1 MPASGSLSTDVFI
14 VGGGPAGLA
23 AAIAARRKGLR
34 VAVADCAAPPVDKSC
49 GEGLLPDAVACLGRL
64 GVTMREAVAYPF
76 AGIRFVDGDSIV
88 EAVFPYAFGLGIR
101 RTVLHRTLLRCAA
114 EAQVETFWGS
124 AVERDASG
132 QLTLA
137 GREVDARWIIGADG
151 HNSRVRRWAGLDAND
166 TRVRFG
172 FRRHFQLQPW
182 SDCVEVYWGPSCQIV
197 VTPVS
202 ATEVSLA
209 LLSSDAKMR
218 LPEALLL
225 FPDLHA
231 RVRYAAATTSE
242 RGAITAMLPL
252 ESVCCDPFALVGD
265 ASGSVDAI
273 TGEGLCLAFQQAEKL
288 AEALAANDL
297 RLYDAAHRAIM
308 RRPRI
313 MSRLMLSMDSRDAL
327 RHWVM
332 RRFEARPQ
340 LFSIFLAA
348 HLGVFPRSH
357 KRELDIEASS
367 TLPNPNSEATIP
379 NRKLEEEPVERR
391 RSTLSPDD
399 VMLSEAKHLL

>member
-1 MPASGSLSTDVFI
+1 MLRLRLRHCMMTSGSLSTDVFVI
-14 VGGGPAGLA
+14 GGGPAGLA
-23 AAIAARRKGLR
+23 AAIAARRKGFR

-49 GEGLLPDAVACLGRL
+49 GEGLLPDAVACLSRL
-64 GVTMREAVAYPF
+64 GVTIREAVAFPF
-76 AGIRFVDGDSIV
+76 AGIRFVDGESIV
-88 EAVFPYAFGLGIR
+88 EAAFPYGFGLGIR
-101 RTVLHRTLLRCAA
+101 RTVLHRILVRCAV
-114 EAQVETFWGS
+114 ESGVETFWAS
-124 AVERDASG
+124 AVERDRSG
-132 QLTLA
+132 QLRLDGNA
-137 GREVDARWIIGADG
+137 VQARWIIGADG

-166 TRVRFG
+166 TRIRYG
-172 FRRHFQLQPW
+172 FRRHFQIQPW

-202 ATEVSLA
+202 AVEVSLA
-209 LLSSDAKMR
+209 LLSSDSKLR
-218 LPEALLL
+218 LPEALFS
-225 FPDLHA
+225 FPDLQA

-288 AEALAANDL
+288 AESLAADNL
-297 RLYDAAHRAIM
+297 KLYNAAHRAIM
-308 RRPRI
+308 WRPRI

-332 RRFEARPQ
+332 RRFEARPG

-348 HLGVFPRSH
+348 HVGVFPGRNHRRTVVGAAANSKQIEDSKYQIA
-357 KRELDIEASS
+357 KRA
-367 TLPNPNSEATIP
+367 
-379 NRKLEEEPVERR
+379 
-391 RSTLSPDD
+391 
-399 VMLSEAKHLL
+399 